1 MVLLDTTLGVLST
14 YEILGVRFS
23 FSHKKDDKIS
33 LTRCGVTGWAAI
45 LNGTELLTVLVLITQ
60 TQTSVMMTL
69 FPPMCKVCRVTTTL
83 HCIRYITFM
92 WSFVW
97 WYSEIKWIPKGYS
110 FQFLVD
116 CILSTIWKQSRSSV
130 LWGATGLL
138 LGKPHSGQR
147 RHKNG
152 LFSVRTCSPSRWDV
166 LYNITFLVSR
176 CFGDCYQQTTWTAHS
191 HDLVLSIWN
200 SGRKSCT
207 AEVHCS
213 HWKSDLFSRNC

>member
-69 FPPMCKVCRVTTTL
+69 FPPKCKVCRITTNL
-83 HCIRYITFM
+83 HCIQYITFM
-92 WSFVW
+92 WSIVW
-97 WYSEIKWIPKGYS
+97 WYSEIKWIPKGFS

-130 LWGATGLL
+130 LKGATGLAW
-138 LGKPHSGQR
+138 KTTFR
-147 RHKNG
+147 AKTTKNG
-152 LFSVRTCSPSRWDV
+152 LFSFRTCSPSRWDV

-176 CFGDCYQQTTWTAHS
+176 CFGDCYQQTTWTS
-191 HDLVLSIWN
+191 WRV
-200 SGRKSCT
+200 
-207 AEVHCS
+207 
-213 HWKSDLFSRNC
+213 

>member
-69 FPPMCKVCRVTTTL
+69 FPPKCKVCRITTNL
-83 HCIRYITFM
+83 HCIQYITFM
-92 WSFVW
+92 WSIVW
-97 WYSEIKWIPKGYS
+97 WYSEIKWIPKGFS

-130 LWGATGLL
+130 LKGATGLL
-138 LGKPHSGQR
+138 LGKPHSGR
-147 RHKNG
+147 RRQKMACFRLELVPPAG
-152 LFSVRTCSPSRWDV
+152 EMFFITLRFWLADV
-166 LYNITFLVSR
+166 LGTVINRRLELVEEYNLM
-176 CFGDCYQQTTWTAHS
+176 
-191 HDLVLSIWN
+191 N
-200 SGRKSCT
+200 SP
-207 AEVHCS
+207 
-213 HWKSDLFSRNC
+213 